1 MSALPPVTLP
11 LLQVPAVRLRGAT
24 KRFGT
29 FVALDGIDLDI
40 CQGEVFALLGPNGAG
55 KTTLISLVAGTSRP
69 TSGTVEVLGHDVLR
83 DYRFTRR
90 AVGLVPQEI
99 NFDPFFTV
107 EEALRFQAGYFG
119 VQLTEDHLV
128 EILSALS
135 LLDKRSAN
143 TRALSGG
150 MKRRLLIAKALV
162 HRPPVLFLDEPT
174 AGVDVELRRD
184 LWNYVRKLAAQG
196 TTVVLTTHYLEEAE
210 QLADRIGVI
219 RGGKLLVVEEKDAL
233 LARLGRRSVRLSLE
247 SPAQAL
253 PPEAA
258 RWRGTLEEGGKVAL
272 LHPAP
277 GETLAGPLAAFAAA
291 GLRIQDVETQ
301 EPKLEDVILGLLHGK
316 EDHAAPAPVQAQAAL
331 QEPLRAP
338 KTPPAAP
345 PIHPWLGIRTL
356 FEKEV
361 RRFLRVPGQT
371 LLSPLITTVLYFLV
385 FGYSLGGRLREID
398 GVPYARFLLPGL
410 VMLGLINNAFLNTS
424 SSLFIMK
431 LQGTLVDVLVT
442 PLSYLELLGA
452 FVAAACTRAL
462 LVATLTWLTA
472 ALFLGPALPHPLV
485 ALLAA
490 LLVSISFASGGLI
503 VALWAD
509 KFEQVNFIPTFVIT
523 PLTFLG
529 GVFYAA
535 SMLPERFHRLLLVNP
550 IYYMIESMRYALLG
564 TAGVSPVVGFA
575 VLGFIAVAITGLAL
589 ELLRRGYKLRA

>member
-1 MSALPPVTLP
+1 VAP
-11 LLQVPAVRLRGAT
+11 VPAVRLRGAT
-24 KRFGT
+24 KRFGS
-29 FVALDGIDLDI
+29 FVALAGVDLDI
-40 CQGEVFALLGPNGAG
+40 RQGEVFALLGPNGAG

-69 TSGTVEVLGHDVLR
+69 TSGTVEVLGHDVLT

-107 EEALRFQAGYFG
+107 EETLRFQAGYFG
-119 VQLTEDHLV
+119 VQLEEEHLV

-184 LWNYVRKLAAQG
+184 LWTYVRKLAAQG

-219 RGGKLLVVEEKDAL
+219 RGGKLLVVEDKDAL
-233 LARLGRRSVRLSLE
+233 LARLGRRTVRLSLE
-247 SPAQAL
+247 SPAAAL
-253 PPEAA
+253 PAEAA
-258 RWRGTLEEGGKVAL
+258 RWQGTLEEGGQVAL

-301 EPKLEDVILGLLHGK
+301 EPKLEDVILGLLHAK
-316 EDHAAPAPVQAQAAL
+316 EDHTLPAPESAL
-331 QEPLRAP
+331 QDHSPPEPHRAP

-345 PIHPWLGIRTL
+345 PIHPWLGVRTL

-452 FVAAACTRAL
+452 FVAAGCTRAM
-462 LVATLTWLTA
+462 LVGTLTWLTA
-472 ALFLGPALPHPLV
+472 AVFLGPALPHPLF

-490 LLVSISFASGGLI
+490 LLVSIAFASGGLI

-535 SMLPERFHRLLLVNP
+535 SMLPEQFHRLLLVNP

-564 TAGVSPVVGFA
+564 TAGVSPVAGFA
-575 VLGFIAVAITGLAL
+575 VLGLIAVAVTGLAL